1 MNEYEFSHFQAG
13 RSPDPSSPSPSPS
26 PSDSI
31 VVVNGW
37 VEVDVVPRPLA
48 GLTVRVVFVNV
59 PFSVKNIVKTV
70 VSTIPAVNK
79 PRINP
84 MMKKFGQQQ
93 QQ

>member
-1 MNEYEFSHFQAG
+1 M
-13 RSPDPSSPSPSPS
+13 
-26 PSDSI
+26 
-31 VVVNGW
+31 
-37 VEVDVVPRPLA
+37 VPRPLA